1 MDYTLHTFRAVLD
14 IIGINPFVYVPDGV
28 LADIFRQAGRDK
40 SPIPVCGTVNGKP
53 YTQTLMKF
61 QGQWRLYIN
70 LLMLKNSPDR
80 IGEEIEVSIR
90 YDPVKRVAPM
100 HPDLAEILEANPQAR
115 AAFDKFTPSR
125 QQEILKTLHRLKT
138 REALDRNLQKI
149 KQLLIRKE

>member
-90 YDPVKRVAPM
+90 YDPVKRVSPM
-100 HPDLAEILEANPQAR
+100 HPHLAEILEANPQAR
-115 AAFDKFTPSR
+115 ATFDKFPPSR
-125 QQEILKTLHRLKT
+125 QEEILKTLHRLKT
-138 REALDRNLQKI
+138 REALERNLQKI
-149 KQLLIRKE
+149 KLWLARE

>member
-90 YDPVKRVAPM
+90 YDPVKRVVPM
-100 HPDLAEILEANPQAR
+100 HPDLAEILEANPHAR
-115 AAFDKFTPSR
+115 ATFDKFPPSR